1 MEVPVEKA
9 NEPACKC
16 CTHYE
21 FFCTVSC
28 DQCDECFD
36 AEAEY
41 TKATD
46 SVVEPH
52 PCEDCKV
59 KAQPDCNCI

>member
-28 DQCDECFD
+28 DQCDECWD
-36 AEAEY
+36 ALEDKWE
-41 TKATD
+41 
-46 SVVEPH
+46 SVTAVDLADMPY
-52 PCEDCKV
+52 
-59 KAQPDCNCI
+59 